1 MYDYYNNYYPDY
13 LMHYGVKGMK
23 WGHRKNALSV
33 KAAGH
38 RAMAKVYDINAK
50 TYKKSNKALS
60 SMNAAARTQQL
71 KKADQA
77 QAEAN
82 AKREQRNTPE
92 AIAARKENQKKALKV
107 GAAVAGTALAA
118 YGAYKINQAVKDKNI
133 SIQREKGKSAAENFL
148 NDNKFTSATWGFG
161 KDDSVLVTARS
172 KSGNTVQ
179 LGEKVTGNGLEY
191 MNNVSKARQNAA
203 NALNSMNDKA
213 EREAANI
220 RKSYVDKAKK
230 DTFRTAAKN
239 VYDDYRKNRKR

>member
-1 MYDYYNNYYPDY
+1 MEYNDKTYYPEY

-71 KKADQA
+71 KKAEAA

-92 AIAARKENQKKALKV
+92 AKAKKADKAATQKAMKNSIKAYNKKFEEAEKASNIADEKWNKV
-107 GAAVAGTALAA
+107 SEQYKALGKTRVTRIINAAKNKSDAA
-118 YGAYKINQAVKDKNI
+118 KQYN
-133 SIQREKGKSAAENFL
+133 KSY
-148 NDNKFTSATWGFG
+148 NDWE
-161 KDDSVLVTARS
+161 RS
-172 KSGNTVQ
+172 
-179 LGEKVTGNGLEY
+179 
-191 MNNVSKARQNAA
+191 QNAA
-203 NALNSMNDKA
+203 DKKWN
-213 EREAANI
+213 EAQEE
-220 RKSYVDKAKK
+220 YKK
-230 DTFRTAAKN
+230 TG
-239 VYDDYRKNRKR
+239 KNRVSRVVNNAKYSR